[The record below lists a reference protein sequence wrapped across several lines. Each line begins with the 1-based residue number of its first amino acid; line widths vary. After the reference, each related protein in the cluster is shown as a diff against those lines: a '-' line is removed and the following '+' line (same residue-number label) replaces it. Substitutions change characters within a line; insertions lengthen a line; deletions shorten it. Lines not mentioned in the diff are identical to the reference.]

1 MLLRRDRGSLSLIN
15 IVMMLLCF
23 SLAYREPSCRHQDT
37 AKISKGASRCVVLCD
52 YNYSSIISSSPGGP
66 GVYTVVQC
74 GSAGHNLRSRPN
86 MRGTPV
92 GRLTKGSSVNIVE
105 EVSHCQ
111 DLKKHISCYCL
122 CLQCVSVF

>member
-1 MLLRRDRGSLSLIN
+1 M
-15 IVMMLLCF
+15 
-23 SLAYREPSCRHQDT
+23 
-37 AKISKGASRCVVLCD
+37 
-52 YNYSSIISSSPGGP
+52 ISSSSGGP

-92 GRLTKGSSVNIVE
+92 GRLTKGSTVNIVE

-111 DLKKHISCYCL
+111 HLKQQL
-122 CLQCVSVF
+122 